1 VIFFI
6 TFGAPD
12 PASVLLAD
20 LGACWALVFLAIA
33 GLFPA
38 RRPPSR
44 RKAARVMAYR
54 RALLATVKAGSAA

>member
-1 VIFFI
+1 VTFFI

-33 GLFPA
+33 GLFPP
-38 RRPPSR
+38 RRPVNR
-44 RKAARVMAYR
+44 REAARAMAHR
-54 RALLATVKAGSAA
+54 RALRVKGGWAA